1 MTCLVPDRM
10 CNLCM
15 LSLSFGF
22 VYKVMKESLSISEVL
37 GKNVQYTHVRVNLTS
52 TLEQRRK
59 NICLDINRWLLTEDT
74 SDLRRPKQCILSSVE
89 IIRSQWTYCPV
100 LPCTPLHSRHLGP
113 TIGLYA
119 TYTATGTLPCLG
131 SYLLLLHIDV

>member
-10 CNLCM
+10 RNLCM

-37 GKNVQYTHVRVNLTS
+37 GKNVQYTHVRVNLTILTS

-74 SDLRRPKQCILSSVE
+74 SDPRGPKQCILSSVE

-100 LPCTPLHSRHLGP
+100 LLCTPGTLGP
-113 TIGLYA
+113 QLVCTPR
-119 TYTATGTLPCLG
+119 TLAPCPVWAHS
-131 SYLLLLHIDV
+131 SYSYIQIFR